1 MITVTVKIGESEV
14 VYAMKLTR
22 APEDYD
28 GFGTFTLQTGWP
40 DESRLCCVREEHLL
54 WQTARNASG
63 GFAMVD
69 LPEGFSVK
77 LVEDALWA
85 RLWRG
90 ENHRRAEVA

>member
-1 MITVTVKIGESEV
+1 MTITVKIGSAEV
-14 VYAMKLTR
+14 TYALKLTR
-22 APEDYD
+22 APRDYD

-40 DESRLCCVREEHLL
+40 DDQRLCCVREEHLM

-69 LPEGFSVK
+69 PEGLTEQ
-77 LVEDALWA
+77 LVADALWA

-90 ENHRRAEVA
+90 DEASRAEVA